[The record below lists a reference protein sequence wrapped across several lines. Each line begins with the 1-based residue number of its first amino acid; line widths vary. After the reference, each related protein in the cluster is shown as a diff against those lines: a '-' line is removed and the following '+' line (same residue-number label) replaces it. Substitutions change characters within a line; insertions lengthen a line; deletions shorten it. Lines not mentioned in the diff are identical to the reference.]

1 MQHFFLTIGLVCLFS
16 CVFAQNEKEEL
27 EKKRWAIQQKIEQ
40 TNKILAQTQ
49 VEQKRGLDQLY
60 AVQQQIGQIENL
72 NSAMAQEIN
81 LLEKEIQELEP
92 RIANLE
98 NELKLYKDE
107 YAAMVY
113 MASKANNSLKKLSF
127 LFAAESFNQL
137 LARLNYFN
145 QYSDAR
151 TKQIEHI
158 EKTKRQLS
166 TAKTDKQIKL
176 TEKTSLLQN
185 QQKQGESLKKWQ
197 NEKDGLVADWK
208 QKETDLQQEYARQQ
222 TEAETLDKLI
232 QETLAKVIEKQQV
245 TVNTEIKTETISNPE
260 ANIEANKETTPNAN
274 TVVMKGSFS
283 QSKGRLTWP
292 VQVGFVSRKFGKYAD
307 PVDQRI
313 ELSNLGIN
321 IRTSTDADIYC
332 VFEGKIAIIGQMPL
346 QGEKF
351 VLIQHQD
358 YYTIYVNLK
367 EINVKIGQQ
376 VSAKTILGKV
386 ELNENGIPE
395 FQFQIWREIGDK
407 KTEKLNPEEWLG
419 K

>member
-1 MQHFFLTIGLVCLFS
+1 MQHFFLTIGFVFIFS

-27 EKKRWAIQQKIEQ
+27 EKRRWAIQQKIEQ

-49 VEQKRGLDQLY
+49 AEQKKGLDQLY

-72 NSAMAQEIN
+72 NTAMAQEIS
-81 LLEKEIQELEP
+81 LLEREILELEP
-92 RIANLE
+92 QIANLE

-166 TAKTDKQIKL
+166 SAKTEKQIRL
-176 TEKTSLLQN
+176 TEKNSLWQN
-185 QQKQGESLKKWQ
+185 QQKQGENLKKWQ
-197 NEKDGLVADWK
+197 NEKDALVADWK
-208 QKETDLQQEYARQQ
+208 QKETDLQQEYSRQQ
-222 TEAETLDKLI
+222 TEVAALDKLI
-232 QETLAKVIEKQQV
+232 QETLAKVIEKQEV
-245 TVNTEIKTETISNPE
+245 TVNTEMKTETT
-260 ANIEANKETTPNAN
+260 AKTETDTENATN
-274 TVVMKGSFS
+274 THTLVTKGTFS

-292 VQVGFVSRKFGKYAD
+292 VQVGFITRKFGKYAD

-321 IRTSTDADIYC
+321 IRTSNDADIYC

-351 VLIQHQD
+351 VLIQHQN
-358 YYTIYVNLK
+358 YYTIYINLK
-367 EINVKIGQQ
+367 EIGVKIGQN
-376 VSAKTILGKV
+376 VNAKTVLGKV
-386 ELNENGIPE
+386 SLNENGIPE